1 MTGEYLIEADE
12 LYASL
17 KDEDLFIIDTRD
29 ALEYNKAHIPGAVNI
44 SEFFTYLSTS
54 GSGGHGAMVRHFK
67 SWLGYA
73 GLKRTQRVVT
83 YEDAMDNGY
92 GQSCRARFLLKFFGQ
107 PVVHVLHGG
116 FRAWEAKELPM
127 DNKEPEIKPI
137 NYEMHIDPTEMATT
151 EDTLAAIEDPSITI
165 LDCRDRAE
173 WLGVSTSPYSMDFC
187 PRKGRIPRAV
197 WIEWYSMMY
206 RKDNISWFKS
216 KEEILEIAKGVGI
229 TTESNVFIYCFK
241 GARASNTLLA
251 LKLAGIIQIKNYFN
265 AWNDWS
271 RHPSL
276 PIEEGYK

>member
-1 MTGEYLIEADE
+1 MSGDYLIETDE
-12 LYASL
+12 LYEL
-17 KDEDLFIIDTRD
+17 LGDENLFIIDTRD
-29 ALEYNKAHIPGAVNI
+29 ALEYNQAHIPNAVNI

-73 GLKRTQRVVT
+73 GLKRSHRVVA

-107 PVVHVLHGG
+107 PMVHVLHGG
-116 FRAWEAKELPM
+116 FRAWASKKLPS
-127 DNKEPEIKPI
+127 DNKEPEIEPTT
-137 NYEMHIDPTEMATT
+137 YEMHIDPTEMATT
-151 EDTLAAIEDPSITI
+151 EEMLVAIDDLSTVI

-173 WLGVSTSPYSMDFC
+173 WLGVSTSPYSSDFC

-197 WIEWYSMMY
+197 WIEWYQLMY
-206 RKDNISWFKS
+206 RDANAAWFKS
-216 KEEILEIAKGVGI
+216 KDEVLAIAQSVGI
-229 TTESNVFIYCFK
+229 TPESKVFVYCFK

-251 LKLAGIIQIKNYFN
+251 LKNAGVTQIKNYFN